1 MPMLDG
7 WVPAAAAGSL
17 MPVRHVRCI
26 TDIAVDSPDSELLVG
41 DELCVIPPVCS
52 VKCEHGS
59 ICSLAE
65 KQSNGISSV

>member
-1 MPMLDG
+1 MCD
-7 WVPAAAAGSL
+7 A
-17 MPVRHVRCI
+17 
-26 TDIAVDSPDSELLVG
+26 DIAADSPDSELLVG

-59 ICSLAE
+59 ICSLVE